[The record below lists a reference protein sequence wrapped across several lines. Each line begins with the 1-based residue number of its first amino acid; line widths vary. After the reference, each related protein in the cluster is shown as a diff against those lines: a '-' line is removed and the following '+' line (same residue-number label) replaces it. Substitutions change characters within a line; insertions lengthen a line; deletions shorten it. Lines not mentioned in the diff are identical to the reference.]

1 MSLGVSDSNEGVTLH
16 VLFMFEYIALTI
28 RDKLELEE
36 LPQEPLSQLRRVLT
50 EVIIIDYKDIKE

>member
-1 MSLGVSDSNEGVTLH
+1 MSDPRQGVTLH

-36 LPQEPLSQLRRVLT
+36 LQQEPHSQLGRVLT
-50 EVIIIDYKDIKE
+50 EVIIIANNDIK